1 MRLDFQV
8 VMRMQEDIATQITAS
23 HSSAKFP
30 IDPNFKIKTRQL
42 WQEILH
48 SVGWKVSILF
58 LYKMLKLKFM
68 MSARILNLSFCHLL
82 DTIILF
88 FNLFTYLYLSTFLE
102 IKLNLSIIF
111 IMYGVQNKR
120 NSRLNLAS
128 WTL

>member
-68 MSARILNLSFCHLL
+68 KSARKLNLNSCHFLY
-82 DTIILF
+82 TMIIF
-88 FNLFTYLYLSTFLE
+88 FNLFTYLSGFLE
-102 IKLNLSIIF
+102 IKF
-111 IMYGVQNKR
+111 
-120 NSRLNLAS
+120 
-128 WTL
+128 